1 MEKNDEVFSPGFF
14 EKILSRK
21 CLIQV
26 CCKMHGCLL
35 MVFFQNRIQKTHGR
49 HVTVFIFYLLV
60 CLFFINLITVYL
72 CVFLTKE
79 LKASCI
85 KKKELKASCINFF
98 LKGAESF
105 LHQKE

>member
-1 MEKNDEVFSPGFF
+1 
-14 EKILSRK
+14 
-21 CLIQV
+21 
-26 CCKMHGCLL
+26 MHGCLL

-72 CVFLTKE
+72 CVFLKE

-85 KKKELKASCINFF
+85 KKK
-98 LKGAESF
+98 GAESF
-105 LHQKE
+105 LHQ

>member
-1 MEKNDEVFSPGFF
+1 MEKKCEVFSPGFF

-49 HVTVFIFYLLV
+49 HVAVFIFYLLV
-60 CLFFINLITVYL
+60 CVFFINLITVYL
-72 CVFLTKE
+72 CVF
-79 LKASCI
+79 
-85 KKKELKASCINFF
+85 
-98 LKGAESF
+98 
-105 LHQKE
+105 